1 MTLVS
6 ELGAAQL
13 AIQAAIRQANP
24 SDTKQMFSNKEASGL
39 RRRLATLDEDH
50 KLGKISTQDHKSQSV
65 DVLKSL
71 EKLGEVLS
79 VGEKSMIE
87 SVSHGGTSFSTANES
102 IGEIIPFCFYFSN
115 IFYNYFPV
123 HADSS
128 VMKTAATATT
138 QTFGGR

>member
-87 SVSHGGTSFSTANES
+87 SVSHGRLFRFVLISPTYF
-102 IGEIIPFCFYFSN
+102 IIIILFMQILLS
-115 IFYNYFPV
+115 
-123 HADSS
+123 
-128 VMKTAATATT
+128 
-138 QTFGGR
+138 

>member
-39 RRRLATLDEDH
+39 RRRLATLDEEH

-102 IGEIIPFCFYFSN
+102 IGETIPFFLISPTYFII
-115 IFYNYFPV
+115 IFLFMQILL
-123 HADSS
+123 S
-128 VMKTAATATT
+128 
-138 QTFGGR
+138 